1 VQQAPQKPAEA
12 SPDTGETAKETAGKT
27 GQPSVTGLPP
37 RPASVARPEPRKVP
51 DKPPVS
57 VPVSVS
63 VAEPVANLRSVPATP
78 KTPAVAPPVVTPI
91 APVTTSPIIAP
102 AVAPARLRGRHWMLA
117 LSFILLVLAPIGGT
131 GWYLYQRAADQYAST
146 VAFSVRREDTTSALD
161 LLGGIT
167 ALSGSSSSDTDIL
180 YEFLQ
185 SQKLVADMDAALD
198 LRALWAKPEND
209 PYFAFDPKGSIE
221 DLVAYWGRM
230 VQIYY
235 DSGSGLIEIRVL
247 AFDPDDATRI
257 ADALF
262 TQSSQ
267 MINDLSAIAREDSIR
282 YAREELATA
291 MDRLKVAREV
301 VTEFRNLHQ
310 MVDPSMD
317 MQVQT
322 GLLATL
328 ESQLA
333 AALIEV
339 DLLGDSS
346 GSADPRMVQAQRR
359 VEVIEAR
366 IAAERDKMGMG
377 TGESGGPEAFASLVS
392 EYERLG
398 VEREFAE
405 RTYVAALAAYDGA
418 LAEARRKSRYL
429 AAHILPTTAETSR
442 FPERGTLLALLGGF
456 LFLAWTILSLVAY
469 ALKDRR

>member
-1 VQQAPQKPAEA
+1 M
-12 SPDTGETAKETAGKT
+12 
-27 GQPSVTGLPP
+27 
-37 RPASVARPEPRKVP
+37 
-51 DKPPVS
+51 
-57 VPVSVS
+57 
-63 VAEPVANLRSVPATP
+63 ANLRAVPASP
-78 KTPAVAPPVVTPI
+78 APGVQTPAK
-91 APVTTSPIIAP
+91 AP
-102 AVAPARLRGRHWMLA
+102 APILAPIVAETLAFAPTVAPARIRWRHWLLA
-117 LSFILLVLAPIGGT
+117 LSFILMVLAPAGGT
-131 GWYLYQRAADQYAST
+131 GWYLYERAADQYAST

-180 YEFLQ
+180 YEFLK

-198 LRALWAKPEND
+198 LRTLWSKPEDD

-221 DLVAYWGRM
+221 DLVSYWSRM

-235 DSGSGLIEIRVL
+235 DSSSGLIEIRVL
-247 AFDPDDATRI
+247 AFAPDDATRI
-257 ADALF
+257 AEALF
-262 TQSSQ
+262 AQSSQ

-291 MDRLKVAREV
+291 MDRLKTARAA

-317 MQVQT
+317 LQVQT

-339 DLLGDSS
+339 DLLGDSATS
-346 GSADPRMVQAQRR
+346 TDPRMVQAQRR

-377 TGESGGPEAFASLVS
+377 TGTGDTVAFASLVG

-398 VEREFAE
+398 VDREFAE
-405 RTYVAALAAYDGA
+405 RTYVAALASYDGA

-429 AAHILPTTAETSR
+429 AAHVLPTTAETSR
-442 FPERGTLLALLGGF
+442 FPQRGTTLALIGGF
-456 LFLAWTILSLVAY
+456 LFLAWAIMALVAY

>member
-1 VQQAPQKPAEA
+1 
-12 SPDTGETAKETAGKT
+12 
-27 GQPSVTGLPP
+27 
-37 RPASVARPEPRKVP
+37 
-51 DKPPVS
+51 
-57 VPVSVS
+57 
-63 VAEPVANLRSVPATP
+63 
-78 KTPAVAPPVVTPI
+78 
-91 APVTTSPIIAP
+91 
-102 AVAPARLRGRHWMLA
+102 MLA
-117 LSFILLVLAPIGGT
+117 LSFILLVLAPLGAT
-131 GWYLYQRAADQYAST
+131 GWYLYERAADQYAST

-198 LRALWAKPEND
+198 LRRLWAKPEND
-209 PYFAFDPKGSIE
+209 PYFAFDPAGSIE
-221 DLVAYWGRM
+221 DLVTYWSRM

-247 AFDPDDATRI
+247 AFAPEDATRI

-262 TQSSQ
+262 SQSSE

-282 YAREELATA
+282 YAREELNTA
-291 MDRLKVAREV
+291 MERLKVAREV
-301 VTEFRNLHQ
+301 VTAFRNLHQ

-317 MQVQT
+317 MAVQT

-339 DLLGDSS
+339 DLLGDSA

-359 VEVIEAR
+359 VEVIEVR
-366 IAAERDKMGMG
+366 IAAERAKMGMG
-377 TGESGGPEAFASLVS
+377 TGPDGAAGSGPAAFASLVS
-392 EYERLG
+392 DYERLG

-405 RTYVAALAAYDGA
+405 RTYVAALASYDGA
-418 LAEARRKSRYL
+418 LSEARRKSRYL

-442 FPERGTLLALLGGF
+442 FPERGTLLALIGGF
-456 LFLAWTILSLVAY
+456 LFLAWTILALVAY

>member
-1 VQQAPQKPAEA
+1 
-12 SPDTGETAKETAGKT
+12 
-27 GQPSVTGLPP
+27 
-37 RPASVARPEPRKVP
+37 
-51 DKPPVS
+51 
-57 VPVSVS
+57 
-63 VAEPVANLRSVPATP
+63 
-78 KTPAVAPPVVTPI
+78 
-91 APVTTSPIIAP
+91 
-102 AVAPARLRGRHWMLA
+102 MLA
-117 LSFILLVLAPIGGT
+117 LSFVLLVLVPVAGT
-131 GWYLYQRAADQYAST
+131 GWYLYERAADQYAST

-198 LRALWAKPEND
+198 LRGLWAKPEND
-209 PYFAFDPKGSIE
+209 PYFAFDPNGSIE

-247 AFDPDDATRI
+247 AFAPDDATRI
-257 ADALF
+257 ADTLF
-262 TQSSQ
+262 AQSSQ

-282 YAREELATA
+282 YAREELNTA
-291 MDRLKVAREV
+291 MDRLKIAREV
-301 VTEFRNLHQ
+301 VTAFRNLNQ

-317 MQVQT
+317 MAVQT

-339 DLLGDSS
+339 DLLGDSA

-366 IAAERDKMGMG
+366 IAAERAKMGMG
-377 TGESGGPEAFASLVS
+377 TGTGDTQAFASLVS

-405 RTYVAALAAYDGA
+405 RTYVAALASYDGA

-442 FPERGTLLALLGGF
+442 FPERGTLLALIGGF
-456 LFLAWTILSLVAY
+456 LFLAWTILALVAY

>member
-1 VQQAPQKPAEA
+1 MQQVPQKPGESTTGA
-12 SPDTGETAKETAGKT
+12 SPDATGVAAT
-27 GQPSVTGLPP
+27 LPP
-37 RPASVARPEPRKVP
+37 RP
-51 DKPPVS
+51 VS
-57 VPVSVS
+57 VPRTTP
-63 VAEPVANLRSVPATP
+63 AAQPTGAAGEPVAGLRAVPASPAPLPSAPTVAP
-78 KTPAVAPPVVTPI
+78 RTAAPVVQTPADQVAFAPP
-91 APVTTSPIIAP
+91 
-102 AVAPARLRGRHWMLA
+102 VAPARVRGRHWLLA
-117 LSFILLVLAPIGGT
+117 LSFLLLVLAPVGGT
-131 GWYLYQRAADQYAST
+131 GWYLYTRAADQFAST

-198 LRALWAKPEND
+198 LRELWSKPQND
-209 PYFAFDPKGSIE
+209 PWFAFDGTGSIE

-247 AFDPDDATRI
+247 AFAPEDATRV

-262 TQSSQ
+262 AQSSQ

-291 MDRLKVAREV
+291 MDRLKSAREV
-301 VTEFRNLHQ
+301 VTAFRNLHQ

-339 DLLGDSS
+339 DLLGDS
-346 GSADPRMVQAQRR
+346 ATATDPRMVQAQRR

-366 IAAERDKMGMG
+366 IAAERDKMGIG
-377 TGESGGPEAFASLVS
+377 TGTGDTQAFASLVG

-405 RTYVAALAAYDGA
+405 RTYVAALASYDGA

-442 FPERGTLLALLGGF
+442 FPERGTLLALIGGF
-456 LFLAWTILSLVAY
+456 LFMAWAILALVAY

>member
-1 VQQAPQKPAEA
+1 MANLRAVPAAPKP
-12 SPDTGETAKETAGKT
+12 GL
-27 GQPSVTGLPP
+27 PSVT
-37 RPASVARPEPRKVP
+37 PAA
-51 DKPPVS
+51 
-57 VPVSVS
+57 
-63 VAEPVANLRSVPATP
+63 PAIA
-78 KTPAVAPPVVTPI
+78 PAAPPLSAAPAI
-91 APVTTSPIIAP
+91 AA
-102 AVAPARLRGRHWMLA
+102 AVAPAHVRGRHWLLM
-117 LSFILLVLAPIGGT
+117 LSFLLLVLAPLGAT
-131 GWYLYQRAADQYAST
+131 GWYLYERAADQYAST

-198 LRALWAKPEND
+198 LRRLWAKPEND
-209 PYFAFDPKGSIE
+209 PYFAFDPAGSIE
-221 DLVAYWGRM
+221 DLVTYWSRM

-247 AFDPDDATRI
+247 AFAPEDATRI

-262 TQSSQ
+262 SQSSE

-282 YAREELATA
+282 YAREELNTA
-291 MDRLKVAREV
+291 MERLKVAREV
-301 VTEFRNLHQ
+301 VTAFRNLHQ

-317 MQVQT
+317 MAVQT

-339 DLLGDSS
+339 DLLGDSA

-377 TGESGGPEAFASLVS
+377 TGPDGAAGSGPAAFASLVS

-405 RTYVAALAAYDGA
+405 RTYVAALASYDGA
-418 LAEARRKSRYL
+418 LSEARRKSRYL

-442 FPERGTLLALLGGF
+442 FPERGTLLALIGGF
-456 LFLAWTILSLVAY
+456 LFLAWTILALVAY

>member
-1 VQQAPQKPAEA
+1 
-12 SPDTGETAKETAGKT
+12 
-27 GQPSVTGLPP
+27 
-37 RPASVARPEPRKVP
+37 
-51 DKPPVS
+51 
-57 VPVSVS
+57 
-63 VAEPVANLRSVPATP
+63 
-78 KTPAVAPPVVTPI
+78 
-91 APVTTSPIIAP
+91 
-102 AVAPARLRGRHWMLA
+102 M
-117 LSFILLVLAPIGGT
+117 LSFLLLVLAPLGAT
-131 GWYLYQRAADQYAST
+131 GWYLYERAADQYAST

-198 LRALWAKPEND
+198 LRGLWAKPEND
-209 PYFAFDPKGSIE
+209 PYFAFDPAGSIE
-221 DLVAYWGRM
+221 DLVTYWSRM

-247 AFDPDDATRI
+247 AFAPGDATRI

-262 TQSSQ
+262 AQSSE
-267 MINDLSAIAREDSIR
+267 MINNLSSIAREDSIR
-282 YAREELATA
+282 YAREELNTA
-291 MDRLKVAREV
+291 MERLKVAREV
-301 VTEFRNLHQ
+301 VTAFRNLHQ

-317 MQVQT
+317 MAVQT

-339 DLLGDSS
+339 DLLGDSA

-377 TGESGGPEAFASLVS
+377 TGPDGAAGSGPAAFASLVS

-405 RTYVAALAAYDGA
+405 RTYVAALASYDGA

-442 FPERGTLLALLGGF
+442 FPERGTLLALIGGF
-456 LFLAWTILSLVAY
+456 LFLAWTILALVAY